1 MKAKPLTDIVIIDE
15 PEACPYLPN
24 QIARMPLRMPLTKI
38 SPAETDSRLALG
50 HRRTGEFIY
59 QTSCPNCQ
67 ACEPLRIDVSEFK
80 LSKNLKRV
88 LSRGDRKLQQRIN
101 EMRGDQE
108 RANLFNLHRQKR
120 NLAKRDT
127 DIDLEEY
134 IWGFVKSCFQSFE
147 MTYWLDGR
155 LVGVAICDMGLKSMS
170 AVYTFYDPD
179 LTGDSIG
186 TYSILKQIQYCQQK
200 KIRFLY
206 LGYYV
211 EDCSHMKYKSRFSP
225 HSRLIDGQWV
235 RFE

>member
-67 ACEPLRIDVSEFK
+67 ACEPLRIDVNEFK

-108 RANLFNLHRQKR
+108 RTNP
-120 NLAKRDT
+120 
-127 DIDLEEY
+127 
-134 IWGFVKSCFQSFE
+134 V
-147 MTYWLDGR
+147 
-155 LVGVAICDMGLKSMS
+155 
-170 AVYTFYDPD
+170 
-179 LTGDSIG
+179 
-186 TYSILKQIQYCQQK
+186 
-200 KIRFLY
+200 
-206 LGYYV
+206 
-211 EDCSHMKYKSRFSP
+211 
-225 HSRLIDGQWV
+225 
-235 RFE
+235 